1 MTPMKK
7 KPKNMK
13 WWVIAVISFLVF
25 VLLQVPASWLISK
38 FYKDNQVLQ
47 NVSGNIWQ
55 GQADWRKGE
64 IRGSIVWKTRPLDLF
79 LLRSAAN
86 VEINSGKT
94 QLKAIMGYGI
104 NKKIIVKDLN
114 GQISP
119 ETLKTLVNWQWPAN
133 PIQLKNVQF
142 DFKKNLG
149 FSSADGELQWAGG
162 ELIYTFADR
171 QDRMNMP
178 SLNGQLQ
185 DVDGKL
191 QLNIQ
196 DQRKQKMANIMLDP
210 NMMLDVQLTQRLLM
224 NVPSYDGKAGLDTF
238 VVSTRKPLMQGGF

>member
-1 MTPMKK
+1 
-7 KPKNMK
+7 MK
-13 WWVIAVISFLVF
+13 WLVIAVISFLVF

-64 IRGSIVWKTRPLDLF
+64 MRGSIIWKTRPLDLI
-79 LLRSAAN
+79 LLRAAAN
-86 VEINSGKT
+86 IEIFSGKT

-104 NKKIIVKDLN
+104 NKKVIVRDLQ

-119 ETLKTLVNWQWPAN
+119 ETLKAIINWQWPAN
-133 PIQLKNVQF
+133 QIQLKDVQL
-142 DFKKNLG
+142 DFKKQQG
-149 FSSADGELQWAGG
+149 FSSVQGELQWAGG
-162 ELIYTFADR
+162 ELVYTFADR
-171 QDRMNMP
+171 QDQMNMP

-191 QLNIQ
+191 QFNIQ

-238 VVSTRKPLMQGGF
+238 VVSTRKPLMQGGS

>member
-1 MTPMKK
+1 
-7 KPKNMK
+7 MK

-47 NVSGNIWQ
+47 NISGNIWQ

-64 IRGSIVWKTRPLDLF
+64 MHGSVIWRTRPLDLF

-86 VEINSGKT
+86 VEILSGNT
-94 QLKAIMGYGI
+94 HLKAIMGYKL
-104 NKKIIVKDLN
+104 NKKIIIKDLQ

-119 ETLKTLVNWQWPAN
+119 ETLKSFVNWQWPSN
-133 PIQLKNVQF
+133 PIQLKDVQF
-142 DFKKNLG
+142 DFKKNQG
-149 FSSADGELQWAGG
+149 FSSVDGELQWGGG
-162 ELIYTFADR
+162 ELVYRFAER
-171 QDRMNMP
+171 QDRMGIP

-191 QLNIQ
+191 KLDIQ

>member
-1 MTPMKK
+1 MNK

-13 WWVIAVISFLVF
+13 WLVIAVISFLVF

-64 IRGSIVWKTRPLDLF
+64 MRGSIIWKTRPLDLI
-79 LLRSAAN
+79 LLRAAAN
-86 VEINSGKT
+86 IEIFSGKT

-104 NKKIIVKDLN
+104 NKKVIVRDLQ

-119 ETLKTLVNWQWPAN
+119 ETLKAIINWQWPAN
-133 PIQLKNVQF
+133 QIQLKDVQL
-142 DFKKNLG
+142 DFKKQQG
-149 FSSADGELQWAGG
+149 FSSVQGELQWAGG
-162 ELIYTFADR
+162 ELVYTFADR
-171 QDRMNMP
+171 QDQMNMP

-191 QLNIQ
+191 QFNIQ

-238 VVSTRKPLMQGGF
+238 VVSTRKPLMQGGS